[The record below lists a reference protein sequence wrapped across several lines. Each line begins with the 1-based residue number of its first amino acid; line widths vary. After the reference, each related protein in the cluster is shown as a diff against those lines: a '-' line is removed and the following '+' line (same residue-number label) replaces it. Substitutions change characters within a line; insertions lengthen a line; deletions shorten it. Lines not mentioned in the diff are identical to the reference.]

1 MKALFLVIFV
11 PAHSALTLLL
21 LGRGFAGSGGAVERI
36 LAIAMTSPVL
46 LPCLLYDPD
55 GDRLPRWF
63 QFASIPLNSLVAG
76 LLLLFAFTVVRWLAA
91 GRRE

>member
-1 MKALFLVIFV
+1 MKVPFLVLFV
-11 PAHSALTLLL
+11 PVHAALTLFL

-36 LAIAMTSPVL
+36 LAVAVTSPVL

-76 LLLLFAFTVVRWLAA
+76 LLLLLAYTVIRWLAA